1 MAENPLDAWGTG
13 IDADRI
19 YVESF
24 QALHDDPETAAV
36 AFVVDLTRQGEPY
49 DVGYLQVARDVWE
62 RTTKPFCVI
71 SNLPATIADDEV
83 GMLREAG
90 DPRARGHRD
99 RPPCAEAPARR
110 CHEAGSAGRG
120 SPPPSSPG
128 IEASGARG
136 SRRPPISRRSRR

>member
-1 MAENPLDAWGTG
+1 MLDPGLVAENPLDAWGTG

-49 DVGYLQVARDVWE
+49 DVGYLQVARDVFAA
-62 RTTKPFCVI
+62 TTKPFCVI

-83 GMLREAG
+83 GILRDAG
-90 DPRARGHRD
+90 SPCSRARR
-99 RPPCAEAPARR
+99 RVSAR
-110 CHEAGSAGRG
+110 
-120 SPPPSSPG
+120 
-128 IEASGARG
+128 
-136 SRRPPISRRSRR
+136 